1 MSSKTLTFY
10 TSTSSATRRLR
21 TPVQIVLT
29 LSLDKPVTHRNSKQP
44 HEDRT
49 MEPQLPIAWQVLQFD
64 LPNSPRNVSVDYI
77 EEFGVTEVVSEI
89 NGVYQPGLSSSPITT
104 GKLVKYSGQSWSTD
118 TLQSARLPHK
128 YFAIHNNA
136 KNAAEIALCSYSPNE
151 QDEQQPYIPVVLLG
165 SLDSGFQFLCTTPIY
180 LQAYSTVSHKRG
192 QRLTRDVIE
201 SNVLFK
207 DLTGKPEPKLLSDLK
222 RNCTLQVF
230 SLPNGEIT
238 VEITSNRD

>member
-29 LSLDKPVTHRNSKQP
+29 LSLEKPVTHRNSKQP
-44 HEDRT
+44 HDART
-49 MEPQLPIAWQVLQFD
+49 MEPQPPIAWQVLQFD

-89 NGVYQPGLSSSPITT
+89 NGVYQPGLSSSPVTI
-104 GKLVKYSGQSWSTD
+104 GKLVKYSGRSWSTD
-118 TLQSARLPHK
+118 TLQSTGLPPK
-128 YFAIHNNA
+128 YFTIHNNA
-136 KNAAEIALCSYSPNE
+136 NNAAEMALCSYSSNE

-165 SLDSGFQFLCTTPIY
+165 SLDSGFQFLCTTPIF
-180 LQAYSTVSHKRG
+180 LQAYSTVNHKRG
-192 QRLTRDVIE
+192 QRLTRDVIGT
-201 SNVLFK
+201 NVLFK
-207 DLTGKPEPKLLSDLK
+207 DSTGKAEPKLLSDLK
-222 RNCTLQVF
+222 RHCTFQVF